1 MVGVWLNG
9 LCDASAQSEGVM
21 GALVGGDTSSSSP
34 PQESSGNGEAGS
46 NPKSLDM
53 QSDAYVHRPVLNE
66 GLPPIEPAVDRETP
80 QAALANFVDACA
92 EENYRRAAYSMNLND
107 LHFLDQA
114 ENGSELA
121 RMLHEVLEQKL
132 WIDWDDVPDRPDGQR
147 FGYNLEKAQGNDTNR
162 PKAFYHLGAI
172 SLNHRDVDVYL
183 ERVKVPGEQP
193 VWVFSRRT
201 IGAIPALYRA
211 FGPSELE
218 QRLPEPLKQIK
229 FGGIALWQ
237 WVGIVLFGL
246 ISLVT
251 GLVVQRLVERL
262 LRAQRSQRAQRS
274 RQFVELSLAL
284 TDSVHG
290 PIAMIVGL
298 VVFKVLASHLLRLAG
313 PVMAMLEPLI
323 FVLIVLTATWLLSR
337 LIDFASARLS
347 GRYEGEERAG
357 NAHEMLTRIKVAKHF
372 FSVVVLLV
380 GLGVAFWQ
388 FEWFQAMGYSLLAS
402 AGIAALVLGLAAQRP
417 LGNLFAG
424 VQLALT
430 QPVRVGD
437 AVIFNGEWGWIEEI
451 AVTYVVIR
459 TWDMRRLVVPTS
471 QLMDNAVENWT
482 KGGENM
488 MKPVYLY
495 ADYRVDFAAVR
506 DELERILQHSEDWD
520 KEVPPILQV
529 TNCTEETVEL
539 RALCS
544 AKNPSVAWNLHCQ
557 VREQLIAFLRDLD
570 DGAYLPR
577 TRVVMMGDDPVQAS
591 EADSPSST
599 RSGSRKGKGG
609 RSSRSERRGNR
620 DRSKSRKKA
629 RSRETQAAKQNRMGG
644 DARSDG
650 EAEGGDGQLAR

>member
-1 MVGVWLNG
+1 MVRAGALLLGLWLCGLHSANAQSGGPLGAMVGG
-9 LCDASAQSEGVM
+9 E
-21 GALVGGDTSSSSP
+21 SSSSASAE
-34 PQESSGNGEAGS
+34 ESSGEGKSGNGQNAM
-46 NPKSLDM
+46 DM
-53 QSDAYVHRPVLNE
+53 QSDAYVHRPVLNT
-66 GLPPIEPAVDRETP
+66 GLPPIKPVVDRETP
-80 QAALANFVDACA
+80 QASLANFVDACEA
-92 EENYRRAAYSMNLND
+92 DDYRRAAYSMNLND
-107 LHFLDQA
+107 LPWLDQ
-114 ENGSELA
+114 SEDGPKLA

-147 FGYNLEKAQGNDTNR
+147 FGYNLEKAQGNDSNR
-162 PKAFYHLGAI
+162 PKTFYHLGTI
-172 SLNHRDVDVYL
+172 SLDHRDVDVYL
-183 ERVKVPGEQP
+183 ERVKVPDAQP

-201 IGAIPALYRA
+201 VSAIPALYRA

-218 QRLPEPLKQIK
+218 QRLPESLTQTK
-229 FGGIALWQ
+229 FWGIALWQ
-237 WVGIVLFGL
+237 WIGMVVFGL

-251 GLVVQRLVERL
+251 GLVVQRVVERL
-262 LRAQRSQRAQRS
+262 LRAQRA
-274 RQFVELSLAL
+274 RQSGRVIDLSLAL
-284 TDSVHG
+284 ADSVHG
-290 PIAMIVGL
+290 PIAVVVGL
-298 VVFKVLASHLLRLAG
+298 VVFKLLASQLLRLAG
-313 PVMAMLEPLI
+313 PVMAMVEPLM
-323 FVLIVLTATWLLSR
+323 FVLIVLTTTWLLSR
-337 LIDFASARLS
+337 MIDFASARLS
-347 GRYEGEERAG
+347 DRYEGEDHAG

-372 FSVVVLLV
+372 FTVAVLLV

-495 ADYRVDFAAVR
+495 ADYRVNFAAVR
-506 DELERILQHSEDWD
+506 DELERILRQSDDWD
-520 KEVPPILQV
+520 EEVPPILQV

-544 AKNPSVAWNLHCQ
+544 ARDPSVAWNLHCQ

-577 TRVVMMGDDPVQAS
+577 TRIAMVGEDQAQLL
-591 EADSPSST
+591 EDQSST
-599 RSGSRKGKGG
+599 GRSKGKG
-609 RSSRSERRGNR
+609 RPSRSEGRGSR
-620 DRSKSRKKA
+620 DSRKSRKKA
-629 RSRETQAAKQNRMGG
+629 RTREAQAAEQNRMGG
-644 DARSDG
+644 DPGNDG
-650 EAEGGDGQLAR
+650 EAKDG